1 MSVENWQEIKESQIN
16 ELKELLADDQI
27 SEAEYQELVED
38 LLDIEAISQDLK
50 LEDNKIKAQ
59 KAIDALKVIAGLL

>member
-1 MSVENWQEIKESQIN
+1 MSIENWQEIKESQIN

-27 SEAEYQELVED
+27 SESEYQELVED

>member
-1 MSVENWQEIKESQIN
+1 MSIENWQEIKESQIN
-16 ELKELLADDQI
+16 ELKELLADVQI